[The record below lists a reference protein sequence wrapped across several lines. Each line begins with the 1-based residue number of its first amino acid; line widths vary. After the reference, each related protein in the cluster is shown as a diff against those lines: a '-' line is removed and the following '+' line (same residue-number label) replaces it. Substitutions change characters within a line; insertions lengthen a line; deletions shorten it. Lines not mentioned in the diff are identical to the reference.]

1 MSTPAPQFTPGSL
14 VRARGREWIVQPG
27 SVPPLLR
34 LRPLSGGEE
43 EGAVIHA
50 GLEPDIG
57 SARFPLPDPEQEGS
71 QHDAILLA
79 DALRMALRR
88 GAGPFRSFGNI
99 SVEPRTYQLVPLLMA
114 LRLDPVRLL
123 IADDVGIGK
132 TIEAALI
139 ARELYDR
146 GEIQRMTVLC
156 PPHLVEQW
164 VRELEERFH
173 FQAVAVTA
181 SSAARLERG
190 LPIGDS
196 IFQAYPFTV
205 VSLDYIKSDRH
216 RHDFIRAC
224 PEFVIVDEA
233 HTCVS
238 TGQARQQRFEL
249 LREISADE
257 ERHLVLLTATPH
269 SGDQEAFHSLLALLK
284 REFARFATASGADKE
299 ALREQLAQHFVQ
311 RRRPDIDEWQ
321 DGGVF
326 PRRQTTEITY
336 QLSGQWDRFFQDVLD
351 YCREVTQRAGEDARR
366 QRLNFW
372 GTLALMRCVAS
383 SPAAAVQALQT
394 RLLAEQV
401 DNAPEDVLQTLFD
414 GSEEDLDQ
422 DDVVPAA
429 DTGDPALHALL
440 AQARTLAGE
449 DDDPKLRLL
458 REHLQL
464 LIDDGFNP
472 VVFCR
477 YIATANYLREQLDGR
492 FKDVT
497 VEVVTGEFPA
507 EERER
512 RVEALGE
519 AGRRLLIATDCLSE
533 GVNLQ
538 QHFDA
543 VVHYDLSWNPT
554 RHEQREGRVDRFG
567 QPSRIVRAT
576 LMYGANNPV
585 DGAVLQVILRKAEQI
600 RKELGVPVPMPDDD
614 HTLTQALMKAVM
626 LRSERAG
633 GPQQAFDFDGYEESQ
648 ALDVRW
654 TDLAE
659 KAKRN
664 WTVFAQRRI
673 HPGEVLPEWERM
685 KAVLGDS
692 NDVKRFTT
700 QAMSRFGAGLLF
712 RKSRGA
718 TAPLTA
724 LPRVLRE
731 RLEAAGLAGDIGIDF
746 IQPPAPR
753 CRYVSRSHP
762 LVSTLADELLERAVS
777 GEARDNQQLA
787 TLGRIGVWRSPAVGV
802 VTTVLLLRL
811 RHQITTT
818 RSGRSRVLLVEEAL
832 PVAWQ
837 GRAGVEEVQ
846 GDQLLH
852 WLQAPAGGNL
862 PEPVRRREMD
872 TVLALLDERREALEA
887 IADAQAERLLA
898 DHRRV
903 REASD
908 ARGRYEVRALKPVD
922 VIGAFV
928 LMPGAGA

>member
-1 MSTPAPQFTPGSL
+1 MNTPVASFTPGSL

-27 SVPPLLR
+27 SIAPLLR

-43 EGAVIHA
+43 EGAVIHV

-57 SARFPLPDPEQEGS
+57 SAQFPPPDPAQEGS
-71 QHDAILLA
+71 QHDAVLLA

-88 GAGPFRSFGNI
+88 GAGPFRCFGNI

-146 GEIQRMTVLC
+146 GEIQRATVLC

-164 VRELEERFH
+164 VRELNERFH
-173 FQAVAVTA
+173 IPAVAVTA

-196 IFQAYPFTV
+196 IFHVHPFTV

-238 TGQARQQRFEL
+238 SGQARQQRFEL
-249 LREISADE
+249 LRELAVDE

-269 SGDQEAFHSLLALLK
+269 SGDQDAFYSLLALLK
-284 REFARFATASGADKE
+284 PVFAQLATASGDSKD
-299 ALREQLAQHFVQ
+299 ALRDQLAQHFVQ
-311 RRRPDIDEWQ
+311 RRRPDIDEWR

-326 PRRQTTEITY
+326 PQRETTEITY
-336 QLSGQWDRFFQDVLD
+336 RLTGPWHRFFQEVLD
-351 YCREVTQRAGEDARR
+351 YCRDVTQRAGEDERC
-366 QRLNFW
+366 QRLSFW

-401 DNAPEDVLQTLFD
+401 DNAPDEVLQTLFD
-414 GSEEDLDQ
+414 GSEDNLAE
-422 DDVVPAA
+422 DDVAPAA
-429 DTGDPALHALL
+429 DTGDPALLSLL
-440 AQARTLAGE
+440 DQARKLTGE
-449 DDDPKLRLL
+449 EDDPKLRLL
-458 REHLQL
+458 TEHLKQL
-464 LIDDGFNP
+464 VADGYNP

-477 YIATANYLREQLDGR
+477 YIATAHYLREHLDGKFR
-492 FKDVT
+492 GVT
-497 VEVVTGEFPA
+497 VDVVTGEFPA

-512 RVEALGE
+512 RVDALGE
-519 AGRRLLIATDCLSE
+519 AERRLLIATDCLSE

-538 QHFDA
+538 QYLDA

-567 QPSRIVRAT
+567 QPSPTVRAT
-576 LMYGANNPV
+576 LMYGGNNPV
-585 DGAVLQVILRKAEQI
+585 DGAVLQVILRKAEKI
-600 RKELGVPVPMPDDD
+600 RQELGVPVPLPDDD

-626 LRSERAG
+626 LRSERGG
-633 GPQQAFDFDGYEESQ
+633 GPQQTFDFENYEESR

-664 WTVFAQRRI
+664 RTIFAQRRLR
-673 HPGEVLPEWERM
+673 PADVLPEWERM

-692 NDVKRFTT
+692 EDVKRFTS
-700 QAMSRFGAGLLF
+700 QSMSRLGAGLEF
-712 RKSRGA
+712 RSRRGA

-724 LPRVLRE
+724 LPRALRE
-731 RLEAAGLAGDIGIDF
+731 RLEAAGLSGDIGIDF
-746 IQPPAPR
+746 TQPPAPR
-753 CRYVSRSHP
+753 CRYISRSNP

-777 GEARDNQQLA
+777 GESRDNQQLA
-787 TLGRIGVWRSPAVGV
+787 TLGRIGVWRSGAVDT

-818 RSGRSRVLLVEEAL
+818 RSSRSSVLLVEEAL

-837 GRAGVEEVQ
+837 GRSHISEVQ
-846 GDQLLH
+846 GDQLLA
-852 WLQAPAGGNL
+852 WLQAPAIGNL
-862 PEPVRRREMD
+862 PEAVRQREIHN
-872 TVLALLDERREALEA
+872 VLTLLHERHEALEQL
-887 IADAQAERLLA
+887 ADVQAERLLA

-903 REASD
+903 RQASD

-922 VIGAFV
+922 VIAAYV
-928 LMPGAGA
+928 LMPGGGA

>member
-1 MSTPAPQFTPGSL
+1 MSTPVPNFTPGSL

-34 LRPLSGGEE
+34 LRPLSAGEDE
-43 EGAVIHA
+43 SAVIHV
-50 GLEPDIG
+50 GLEPGIG
-57 SARFPLPDPEQEGS
+57 SAHFPAPDPAQEGS
-71 QHDAILLA
+71 QHDALLLA

-88 GAGPFRSFGNI
+88 GAGPFRCFGNI

-139 ARELYDR
+139 ARELFDR
-146 GEIQRMTVLC
+146 GEIQRMAVLC
-156 PPHLVEQW
+156 PPHLVDQW
-164 VRELEERFH
+164 VRELNERFH
-173 FQAVAVTA
+173 IPAVGVTA

-196 IFQAYPFTV
+196 IFHAHAFTV

-249 LREISADE
+249 LRELAADA

-269 SGDQEAFHSLLALLK
+269 SGDQDAFYSLLALLK
-284 REFARFATASGADKE
+284 SDFARLATASGEGKDK
-299 ALREQLAQHFVQ
+299 LREQLAQHFVQ
-311 RRRPDIDEWQ
+311 RRRPDIDEWR

-326 PRRQTTEITY
+326 PQRETTEITY
-336 QLSGQWDRFFQDVLD
+336 RLTGQWDQFFQEVLD
-351 YCREVTQRAGEDARR
+351 YCRDVTQRAGEDARH
-366 QRLNFW
+366 QRLSFW

-401 DNAPEDVLQTLFD
+401 NNAPEEVLQTLFD
-414 GSEEDLDQ
+414 GSEDSLSE
-422 DDVVPAA
+422 DDVAPAA

-440 AQARTLAGE
+440 AQARALAGE
-449 DDDPKLRLL
+449 AGDPKLRLL
-458 REHLQL
+458 TEHLKQL
-464 LIDDGFNP
+464 IADGFNP

-477 YIATANYLREQLDGR
+477 YIATANYLREHLDGKLR
-492 FKDVT
+492 GVT
-497 VEVVTGEFPA
+497 LEVVTGEYPS

-512 RVEALGE
+512 RVAGLGE
-519 AGRRLLIATDCLSE
+519 AERRLLIATDCLSE

-538 QHFDA
+538 EHFDA

-567 QPSRIVRAT
+567 QSSAKVRAT
-576 LMYGANNPV
+576 LIYGANNPV
-585 DGAVLQVILRKAEQI
+585 DGAVLQVILRKAEKI
-600 RKELGVPVPMPDDD
+600 RQELGVPVPMPDDD

-633 GPQQAFDFDGYEESQ
+633 GPQRSFEFERYEESR

-664 WTVFAQRRI
+664 RTVFAQRRLR
-673 HPGEVLPEWERM
+673 PADVLPEWERM
-685 KAVLGDS
+685 KAVLGDGD
-692 NDVKRFTT
+692 DVRRFT
-700 QAMSRFGAGLLF
+700 AEALARLGAGLLF
-712 RKSRGA
+712 RPKRGA

-724 LPRVLRE
+724 LPQALRE
-731 RLEAAGLAGDIGIDF
+731 RLEAAGLVGDIGIDF
-746 IQPPAPR
+746 SQPPAPR

-787 TLGRIGVWRSPAVGV
+787 TLGRIGVWRSHAVESI
-802 VTTVLLLRL
+802 TTVLLLRL

-818 RSGRSRVLLVEEAL
+818 RSGRSSVLLVEEAL
-832 PVAWQ
+832 PVAWK
-837 GRAGVEEVQ
+837 GRANLAEVQ
-846 GDQLLH
+846 GDQLLA
-852 WLQAPAGGNL
+852 WLQAPASGNL
-862 PEPVRRREMD
+862 PEPVRQREMQN
-872 TVLALLDERREALEA
+872 VLALLNDRSEALEA

-903 REASD
+903 RQAAD
-908 ARGRYEVRALKPVD
+908 ARGRYDVRALKPVD
-922 VIGAFV
+922 VIAAFV
-928 LMPGAGA
+928 LLPGAVA

>member
-1 MSTPAPQFTPGSL
+1 MTTPALQFTPGSL

-57 SARFPLPDPEQEGS
+57 SARFPLPDPEQEGG

-79 DALRMALRR
+79 DAMRMALRR

-257 ERHLVLLTATPH
+257 ERHLALLTATPH

-284 REFARFATASGADKE
+284 REFARFATAAGADKE

-321 DGGVF
+321 DGGMF
-326 PRRQTTEITY
+326 PRRETTEITY

-394 RLLAEQV
+394 RLLSEQV

-414 GSEEDLDQ
+414 GSDEDLGQ

-464 LIDDGFNP
+464 LIDHGFNP

-477 YIATANYLREQLDGR
+477 YIATANYLREQLDGK
-492 FKDVT
+492 FKGVT

-512 RVEALGE
+512 RVDALGE
-519 AGRRLLIATDCLSE
+519 AERRLLIATDCLSE

-538 QHFDA
+538 QYFDA

-585 DGAVLQVILRKAEQI
+585 DGAVLQVILRKADQI

-626 LRSERAG
+626 LRSERG
-633 GPQQAFDFDGYEESQ
+633 GGSQQAFDFDGYEESQ
-648 ALDVRW
+648 ALDVCW
-654 TDLAE
+654 IDLAE

-692 NDVKRFTT
+692 DDVERFTT

-712 RKSRGA
+712 RKGRGA

-724 LPRVLRE
+724 LPQVLRE

-746 IQPPAPR
+746 CQPPAPR
-753 CRYVSRSHP
+753 SRYVSRSHP

-787 TLGRIGVWRSPAVGV
+787 TLGRIGVWRSPAVDA

-837 GRAGVEEVQ
+837 GRANPAEVQ
-846 GDQLLH
+846 GGQLLR
-852 WLQAPAGGNL
+852 WLQAPASGNL

-872 TVLALLDERREALEA
+872 NVLAMLVERRDALEA

-928 LMPGAGA
+928 LMPGVLT

>member
-1 MSTPAPQFTPGSL
+1 MPQYTPGSL

-27 SVPPLLR
+27 SVAPLLR
-34 LRPLSGGEE
+34 LRPLSGGEDE
-43 EGAVIHA
+43 SALIHTE
-50 GLEPDIG
+50 LEPGIG
-57 SARFPLPDPEQEGS
+57 SAQFPAPDPAQEGS
-71 QHDAILLA
+71 QHEAILLS

-88 GAGPFRSFGNI
+88 GAGPFRCFGNI

-139 ARELYDR
+139 ARELHDR
-146 GEIQRMTVLC
+146 GEVERMTVLC
-156 PPHLVEQW
+156 PPHLVDQW
-164 VRELEERFH
+164 IRELNERFH
-173 FQAVAVTA
+173 LQAVAVTA

-196 IFQAYPFTV
+196 IFQAHPFTV

-216 RHDFIRAC
+216 RNDFIRAC

-238 TGQARQQRFEL
+238 SGQARQQRFEL
-249 LREISADE
+249 LRQLAADT

-269 SGDQEAFHSLLALLK
+269 SGDQEAFYNLLALLK
-284 REFARFATASGADKE
+284 PEFEALAAASGERKE
-299 ALREQLAQHFVQ
+299 KLREQLARHFVQ
-311 RRRPDIDEWQ
+311 RRRPDIDEWR
-321 DGGVF
+321 DNSVF
-326 PRRQTTEITY
+326 PQRETAEITY
-336 QLSGQWDRFFQDVLD
+336 RLGGHWDSFFQDVLD
-351 YCREVTQRAGEDARR
+351 YCREVTERAGDDERR
-366 QRLNFW
+366 QRLSFW

-383 SPAAAVQALQT
+383 SPAAAVQALHT
-394 RLLAEQV
+394 RLLAERV
-401 DNAPEDVLQTLFD
+401 ESAPEEVLAPLFD
-414 GSEEDLDQ
+414 GAEDDLRE
-422 DDVVPAA
+422 DDVAPAA
-429 DTGDPALHALL
+429 DTGDPALHGLL
-440 AQARTLAGE
+440 SKAKALAGE
-449 DDDPKLRLL
+449 EGDPKLRLL
-458 REHLQL
+458 TQHLKQ

-477 YIATANYLREQLDGR
+477 YIATAHYLQEYLEDKFRG
-492 FKDVT
+492 VT
-497 VEVVTGEFPA
+497 LEVVTGEFPA

-519 AGRRLLIATDCLSE
+519 AERRLLIATDCLSE

-538 QHFDA
+538 DYFDA

-567 QPSRIVRAT
+567 QPSPKVRAT
-576 LMYGANNPV
+576 LIYGANNPV
-585 DGAVLQVILRKAEQI
+585 DGAVLQVILRKAEKIKQ
-600 RKELGVPVPMPDDD
+600 ELGVPVPLPDDD

-633 GPQQAFDFDGYEESQ
+633 GPQQTFNFEQYGESQ
-648 ALDVRW
+648 ALDLRW

-664 WTVFAQRRI
+664 RTVFAQRRLR
-673 HPGEVLPEWERM
+673 PADVLPEWERM
-685 KAVLGDS
+685 KAVLGSSD
-692 NDVKRFTT
+692 DVKRFTT
-700 QAMSRFGAGLLF
+700 QAMSRLGAGLVF
-712 RKSRGA
+712 RRRGA
-718 TAPLTA
+718 TAPVSA
-724 LPRVLRE
+724 LPLLLRE
-731 RLEAAGLAGDIGIDF
+731 RLSGEGIEGDIGIDF
-746 IQPPAPR
+746 TQPPAPR

-777 GEARDNQQLA
+777 GDAQDNQQLA
-787 TLGRIGVWRSPAVGV
+787 TLGRIGVWRSPAVEA
-802 VTTVLLLRL
+802 VTTILLLRL

-818 RSGRSRVLLVEEAL
+818 RSGRSSVLLVEEAL

-837 GRAGVEEVQ
+837 GRADATEVQ
-846 GDQLLH
+846 GEQLLT
-852 WLQAPAGGNL
+852 WLETPAAGNL
-862 PEPVRRREMD
+862 PETVRQREMEK
-872 TVLALLDERREALEA
+872 VLVLLDERRNLLENM
-887 IADAQAERLLA
+887 ADIQAERLLA

-922 VIGAFV
+922 VIAAYV
-928 LMPGAGA
+928 LMPGAAT